1 MPCGIHA
8 FTNFVESR
16 DLFFEKLSVVRT
28 RADQAHSKGSW
39 WSPARRASGY
49 GSKELV
55 LLGSEEENV
64 IDILSSECVY
74 EGRRGPVDTW
84 FEVLV

>member
-1 MPCGIHA
+1 MA
-8 FTNFVESR
+8 AKNF
-16 DLFFEKLSVVRT
+16 
-28 RADQAHSKGSW
+28 
-39 WSPARRASGY
+39 
-49 GSKELV
+49 V

>member
-1 MPCGIHA
+1 MA
-8 FTNFVESR
+8 AKNF
-16 DLFFEKLSVVRT
+16 
-28 RADQAHSKGSW
+28 
-39 WSPARRASGY
+39 
-49 GSKELV
+49 V

-64 IDILSSECVY
+64 IDILSSESVY